1 MVSYIACL
9 EGPHAVDPDIMTSV
23 MKS

>member
-9 EGPHAVDPDIMTSV
+9 EGPHAVDPDIMTLV

>member
-9 EGPHAVDPDIMTSV
+9 EGPHR
-23 MKS
+23 